1 MYRIA
6 LNVSISYSITARNRR
21 KHDQQWITFQTT
33 SGGEEEDSTDEIRLK
48 WIYDFI
54 HQLKELDRAVVLL
67 YLEGKPHKEIG
78 EILGITPTNIS
89 TKLNRIKMKMKHQFQ
104 KEQKT

>member
-21 KHDQQWITFQTT
+21 THKQQWITFQTT
-33 SGGEEEDSTDEIRLK
+33 RASAEEDSTDDTRLN

-54 HQLKELDRAVVLL
+54 YQLKELDRALVLL
-67 YLEGKPHKEIG
+67 YLDGKPHKEIG

-89 TKLNRIKMKMKHQFQ
+89 TKLNRIKKKMKHQFQ
-104 KEQKT
+104 KEQKA